1 MNFVAL
7 RMLTGDRAK
16 YFGLVFAIAFCT
28 FLRENQTSIFANI
41 LKRTAS
47 QILDVTDAEVW
58 VMDPKTEYW
67 EQTKALKDTDL
78 TRVRGVAGVQWAV
91 RLFKGNPVA
100 KTLDGKFAVSFL
112 VGLDDATLAGAPRKM
127 LIGSWDRLRE
137 PDSVVVDRAGYILL
151 FPGQPLELGRTL
163 EMNDHRVTIVGISD
177 ASAPFVSLPVMHA
190 RYSEAVNFLG
200 RERTELSF
208 VIARPLPGVSPKEL
222 TTRIQTQTGLR
233 ARTTNEFMWDCVR
246 YYLRNTGI
254 PVNFGITIAVAL
266 VVGTVVAGQTFYL
279 FTVENLRQFGA
290 LKAIGVTNA
299 RLIGM
304 ILLQAGTAA
313 SLGFALGTGMA
324 ATFFEITLHKLA
336 TRGIVLMWQ
345 CVALTGACILFV
357 AIVASILSIRRVL
370 VLEPAAVFR
379 G

>member
-28 FLRENQTSIFANI
+28 FLLENQTSIFANI
-41 LKRTAS
+41 LRRTAS

-78 TRVRGVAGVQWAV
+78 TRVRGVEGVAWAV

-100 KTLDGKFAVSFL
+100 KTLKGKFAVSFM
-112 VGLDDATLAGAPRKM
+112 VGLDDGTLAGAPRKM
-127 LIGSWDRLRE
+127 LMGSWERLRE
-137 PDSVVVDRAGYILL
+137 PDSVVIDQAGYILL
-151 FPGQPLELGRTL
+151 FPGEPLRLGRTL

-200 RERTELSF
+200 RERTQLSF
-208 VIARPLPGVSPKEL
+208 VLARPAPGVSPEEL
-222 TTRIQTQTGLR
+222 TARIAAQTGLR
-233 ARTTNEFMWDCVR
+233 ARTTREFMWDCVG
-246 YYLRNTGI
+246 YYLKNTGI

-279 FTVENLRQFGA
+279 FTVENLKQFGA
-290 LKAIGVTNA
+290 LKAMGVTNP
-299 RLIGM
+299 RLMGM
-304 ILLQAGTAA
+304 ILLQAGSVAA
-313 SLGFALGTGMA
+313 LGFALGTGMA
-324 ATFFEITLHKLA
+324 ATFFEITAHKLA

-357 AIVASILSIRRVL
+357 VVVASILSIRRVL
-370 VLEPAAVFR
+370 VLEPAEVFR